1 MILCPAVRRKEHI
14 LSSTAWIFPRTEHVR
29 DLGEDKTPYYVGWYE
44 PDGRRKKES
53 CGPDGRGED

>member
-1 MILCPAVRRKEHI
+1 M
-14 LSSTAWIFPRTEHVR
+14 SSTAWTFQRTEHVR
-29 DLGEDKTPYYVGWYE
+29 DLGEDKAPWYVGWYE